1 MAVLTK
7 CLLFG
12 LINNDNTDYEL
23 QELKTL
29 VESSGNY
36 EVLGSVTQRR
46 PQPEPR
52 FYLGKGKLEALR
64 DMVKQSSA
72 ELVVCDDELTLSQ
85 QRNIAGFLETAVTD
99 RTGVIL
105 DIFAQR
111 AHTAEGKIQVELAR
125 LRYHL
130 PRLSGRGTELSRLG
144 GGIGTRGPGETKL
157 ETDRRKVRQRIK
169 ELEMELD
176 DITRHRDLTRRWR
189 KQREVPMVSL
199 VGYTNAGKSTI
210 MAALTG
216 SEEVGDPRLFATL
229 DTTGRRVEFPEG
241 GHFVLS
247 DTVGFINKLPH
258 QLVAS
263 FQALSLI
270 HI

>member
-111 AHTAEGKIQVELAR
+111 AHTAEGR
-125 LRYHL
+125 
-130 PRLSGRGTELSRLG
+130 SG
-144 GGIGTRGPGETKL
+144 
-157 ETDRRKVRQRIK
+157 
-169 ELEMELD
+169 
-176 DITRHRDLTRRWR
+176 
-189 KQREVPMVSL
+189 
-199 VGYTNAGKSTI
+199 
-210 MAALTG
+210 
-216 SEEVGDPRLFATL
+216 
-229 DTTGRRVEFPEG
+229 
-241 GHFVLS
+241 
-247 DTVGFINKLPH
+247 
-258 QLVAS
+258 
-263 FQALSLI
+263 
-270 HI
+270 